1 MAYPDILHHGAKD
14 GVTGSCH
21 QLLMDAQHSLLIDCG
36 LFQGA
41 ETSAEGKS
49 AADRLAIEFPLD
61 TIKALVATHVHID
74 HVGRIPYLLAAGF
87 KGPILCSEP
96 SAKLLPIVL
105 EDAFKLG
112 FSRDQ
117 KQVERYIKLI
127 EQRIIALPYK
137 TWFTL
142 QDTARL
148 ICRIRLQRAGHILGS
163 AYVEI
168 DLHYPETGEKK
179 RIVFS
184 GDLGAPH
191 APLLPAPKP
200 PYRADILVI
209 ESTYG
214 DRLHEDRRTRRK
226 RLESVIEQA
235 LANNGTVLIPAFSI
249 GRTQELLYELEDII
263 HSKKL
268 DAVNKGQASKAAVK
282 LPLPSGETT
291 AWMQEVGRSRM
302 PEPRAGVRGGFDSEY
317 KASPPNKAAPE
328 INWPTL
334 PIILD
339 SPLASRFTQ
348 VYRELKPFWD
358 NEALQRLKQGR
369 NPLGFEQ
376 LITVDSH
383 QAHLAMV
390 RHLTATARP
399 AIVIAGNGM
408 CSSGRIV
415 NYLKAMLHDPRHDV
429 LFIGYQA
436 QGTPGRAIQMYG
448 ERGGY
453 VDLDGERY
461 KIGAKINTI
470 GGYSA
475 HADQKG
481 LLGFVTRMRH
491 WPSQVRIVHG
501 ETGAKHEFGERLKAL
516 YKDKQ
521 RPLELMIPS
530 GTNK

>member
-21 QLLMDAQHSLLIDCG
+21 QLLMDPEHSLLIDCG

-105 EDAFKLG
+105 EEAFKLD

-117 KQVERYIKLI
+117 KQVERYLKLV

-142 QDTARL
+142 HDSEKLT
-148 ICRIRLQRAGHILGS
+148 CRIRLQRAGHILGS

-179 RIVFS
+179 CIVFS

-191 APLLPAPKP
+191 SPLLPAPKP
-200 PYRADILVI
+200 PYSADILVI

-235 LANNGTVLIPAFSI
+235 LANSGTVLIPAFSI

-268 DAVNKGQASKAAVK
+268 NTLSKEQANKSAINPP
-282 LPLPSGETT
+282 LPLGEG
-291 AWMQEVGRSRM
+291 V
-302 PEPRAGVRGGFDSEY
+302 GVRGEVKGRANINDQ
-317 KASPPNKAAPE
+317 PE
-328 INWPTL
+328 INWPAL

-339 SPLASRFTQ
+339 SPLASRFTR

-358 NEALQRLKQGR
+358 NEALQRVKQGR
-369 NPLGFEQ
+369 RPLGFEQ
-376 LITVDSH
+376 LITVDTH

-390 RHLTATARP
+390 RHLTSTARP

-415 NYLKAMLHDPRHDV
+415 NYLKAMLQDPRHDV
-429 LFIGYQA
+429 LFVDYQA
-436 QGTPGRAIQMYG
+436 QGTPGNAIQQHG
-448 ERGGY
+448 PRGGY
-453 VDLDGERY
+453 VDLDHECY
-461 KIGAKINTI
+461 KIAAKIDTI

-475 HADQKG
+475 HADQRG
-481 LLGFVTRMRH
+481 LLRFVTDMRR
-491 WPSQVRIVHG
+491 WPQQVRIVHG
-501 ETGAKHEFGERLKAL
+501 DTRAKKELGERLKAL
-516 YKDKQ
+516 YKEKQ
-521 RPLELMIPS
+521 RPLEVGKL
-530 GTNK
+530 

>member
-21 QLLMDAQHSLLIDCG
+21 QLLMDAEHSLLIDCG

-142 QDTARL
+142 QDTASL
-148 ICRIRLQRAGHILGS
+148 VCRIRLQRAGHILGS

-268 DAVNKGQASKAAVK
+268 DAARKGNKVAVNLALTSGKATGEKGEPKANN
-282 LPLPSGETT
+282 SG
-291 AWMQEVGRSRM
+291 QS
-302 PEPRAGVRGGFDSEY
+302 
-317 KASPPNKAAPE
+317 E

-453 VDLDGERY
+453 VDLDAERY

-516 YKDKQ
+516 YKEKQ
-521 RPLELMIPS
+521 RPLELVIPS

>member
-1 MAYPDILHHGAKD
+1 MDYPDILHHGAKD

-41 ETSAEGKS
+41 ETSGEGRS

-142 QDTARL
+142 HETAQL

-168 DLHYPETGEKK
+168 DVHYPESGKTK

-184 GDLGAPH
+184 GDLGVPH

-214 DRLHEDRRTRRK
+214 DRLHENRKTRRQ
-226 RLESVIEQA
+226 RLEMVVEHA

-263 HSKKL
+263 HRKKL
-268 DAVNKGQASKAAVK
+268 NTPNKQQGSKAAFSS
-282 LPLPSGETT
+282 PLPPGEGLG
-291 AWMQEVGRSRM
+291 APGVGV
-302 PEPRAGVRGGFDSEY
+302 RAGVDTGQKVDPQNPVSS
-317 KASPPNKAAPE
+317 A

-339 SPLASRFTQ
+339 SPLASRFTH
-348 VYRELKPFWD
+348 RDLKPFWD
-358 NEALQRLKQGR
+358 NEALQRVKRGR

-376 LITVDSH
+376 LLTVDSH

-390 RHLTATARP
+390 RHSADTARP
-399 AIVIAGNGM
+399 ATVIAGSGM
-408 CSSGRIV
+408 RSSGRIV
-415 NYLKAMLHDPRHDV
+415 NYLKAMLHDPR
-429 LFIGYQA
+429 
-436 QGTPGRAIQMYG
+436 QM
-448 ERGGY
+448 
-453 VDLDGERY
+453 
-461 KIGAKINTI
+461 
-470 GGYSA
+470 SCSS
-475 HADQKG
+475 
-481 LLGFVTRMRH
+481 VTRLRVRQGA
-491 WPSQVRIVHG
+491 PSRSMARVEAMWIWMGNVIKL
-501 ETGAKHEFGERLKAL
+501 APKS
-516 YKDKQ
+516 
-521 RPLELMIPS
+521 I
-530 GTNK
+530 